1 MDTTLT
7 VNTLTFN
14 DMIRLEPRLAALK
27 EKAFVTWQS
36 RRWDRKEQER
46 NWYLSIK
53 PEMIKLVG
61 FGAAVPALK
70 SSAAYDYCYQYLYN
84 ILITGREVN

>member
-1 MDTTLT
+1 MDVTLT

-36 RRWDRKEQER
+36 RRWSQQEQER
-46 NWYLSIK
+46 NWYLGIK

-70 SSAAYDYCYQYLYN
+70 SSVAYNYCYQYLYD
-84 ILITGREVN
+84 ILITGREVK